1 MNITVKVDVD
11 AAVRSVR
18 GIADSQIPW
27 ATALALTRT
36 AEQVRDKVIT
46 GLPGKFTLRN
56 TWWRARTRYGFNVGV
71 AKKHDHR
78 AWVYTRAPWM
88 QLQETGGIKTPRG
101 KMIAIPTSNVR
112 RTKTQM
118 ITRCQRPCA
127 LLRKG
132 KRKGFFAETKSG
144 QLAIFQRTGRHR
156 YPIRAMYQLRP
167 TAKISERLMMLKT
180 AQATVPEVWQKNFT
194 EAFNEAIRTAK

>member
-1 MNITVKVDVD
+1 MNITVKVDAD
-11 AAVRSVR
+11 AAIRSVK
-18 GIADSQIPW
+18 GIADSQLPFAI
-27 ATALALTRT
+27 ALALTKT
-36 AEQVRDKVIT
+36 AEDVRNEIVT

-78 AWVYTRAPWM
+78 AWVFTRAPWM
-88 QLQETGGIKTPRG
+88 GLQETGGIKTPRG

-118 ITRCQRPCA
+118 ITRGQRPGA

-167 TAKISERLMMLKT
+167 TAKISERLRMVRT
-180 AQATVPEVWQKNFT
+180 AQETVPKVWEKNFT
-194 EAFNEAIRTAK
+194 DAFNEAIRTAK